1 MNGKLYSHNL
11 SAIAN
16 FDGANTTPFELENRI
31 LSKWASVL
39 TGENESGLDYR
50 LWQTILVA
58 KGGERLSGSLQR
70 IVLAVVEIITGE
82 KQPSGWTIEMLVS
95 QAAESGGGPTP
106 PVEQCF
112 TLIGQTECF
121 TLIGSADPFDLI
133 Q

>member
-1 MNGKLYSHNL
+1 MNGKPYSHNL

-16 FDGANTTPFELENRI
+16 FDGADTTPFDLENRI

-82 KQPSGWTIEMLVS
+82 KQPSSWTIQELVA
-95 QAAESGGGPTP
+95 QAADSGGSPTP
-106 PVEQCF
+106 PPLTCF
-112 TLIGQTECF
+112 TLIGDDECF
-121 TLIGSADPFDLI
+121 TLIGSADPFELI
-133 Q
+133 P

>member
-16 FDGANTTPFELENRI
+16 LDGANTTPFELENRI

-39 TGENESGLDYR
+39 TGQNESGLDYR

-82 KQPSGWTIEMLVS
+82 KQPAGWSIEMLVA
-95 QAAESGGGPTP
+95 QAGGGPTP
-106 PVEQCF
+106 PPLTCF
-112 TLIGQTECF
+112 TLIGDDECF
-121 TLIGSADPFDLI
+121 TLIGSADPFELI
-133 Q
+133 P